1 MSKLHKDYFLGLY
14 PPNESRLGEF
24 AAEAQESLE
33 AQRNTEAADKVN
45 FEAYLAHYL
54 AD

>member
-14 PPNESRLGEF
+14 PPNENRLGEF
-24 AAEAQESLE
+24 ATEARDSLE
-33 AQRNTEAADKVN
+33 AQRAIEASDSTN
-45 FEAYLAHYL
+45 FDTYLAHYL